1 MLIFQKCTRGYTFFS
16 EQTNQPKGSQ
26 PAEDPGASPAG
37 FMQISAIATMAAVEH
52 PNEHGVSQTH

>member
-1 MLIFQKCTRGYTFFS
+1 VINAYLSKVYPRVHFFFLS
-16 EQTNQPKGSQ
+16 RPTSR
-26 PAEDPGASPAG
+26 AEDPGASPAG